1 MQPTKSVCPRC
12 GAPMMPIPS
21 DPGSKMCPQC
31 GTRMPN
37 SSPTRPAPSSA
48 SQPIKAP
55 TAGPARGIL
64 VTDRPRKAAVPVAV
78 PVAPPPPPPN
88 RGPISLMVGAVVAGL
103 MLLLGAGLLLAV
115 LAFVSSRKP
124 LPPVNL
130 AASAENGNSA
140 SPAHPPE
147 PANPTRPAGA
157 TPTPGSGPAPAR
169 PSKGV
174 GDALAGYVPPS
185 KASDTLPPTLTAPM
199 SPEGPDPVWDSLS
212 PAEQERINK
221 AIDRGVEYL
230 RNCAQGNNA
239 DPRLNRLGG
248 WALLGLT
255 LLSCKLAPDDPD
267 VRAVIDRVRN
277 GAPQQQQT
285 YDLALA
291 ILCLDRLG
299 DPKDEDLIRMLTA
312 RLMIGQLPS
321 GGWTYPCNGVRQ
333 VDEEQFLKLLET
345 VSPPAANASLGSAP
359 TLPPAMSMPGRPAM
373 PRPGLRGAP
382 IDPNTLP
389 IMQFQPGN
397 SLKGQRG
404 GDNSNTQ
411 FAIMA
416 VWVARKHGLPVDRTL
431 AMIEARFRSSQN
443 ADGSW
448 GYTENSSE
456 RPDSMTCAGLLG
468 LGVGQGIVR
477 APDARG
483 DAPKDAQIEKGL
495 KFLSRSIG
503 KDGGGGRGGPRMGT
517 GRILGVQSLGD
528 LYYLWSLERVAV
540 AYDLQTIGGK
550 AWYPWGANVLVE
562 HQQPDGN
569 WVDNF
574 PGTIDTCFALLFL
587 KRANVA
593 RDLTARLK
601 NLGNLAEVEDDKKRP
616 K

>member
-1 MQPTKSVCPRC
+1 MQPTKSICPRC
-12 GAPMMPIPS
+12 GAPLMPIPS

-37 SSPTRPAPSSA
+37 ASTTGSTASSA
-48 SQPIKAP
+48 SQAIKAP
-55 TAGPARGIL
+55 AASPPRGIL
-64 VTDRPRKAAVPVAV
+64 VTDRPRKTCVPVAA
-78 PVAPPPPPPN
+78 PVTPPPLPRPTPN
-88 RGPISLMVGAVVAGL
+88 PARISLVVGAVLAGL
-103 MLLLGAGLLLAV
+103 MLLLGGSLLLAA
-115 LAFVSSRKP
+115 LTFVATRKP
-124 LPPVNL
+124 LPPANL
-130 AASAENGNSA
+130 AGSADPVPLSSSA
-140 SPAHPPE
+140 PAPGPAIPSRPPV
-147 PANPTRPAGA
+147 P
-157 TPTPGSGPAPAR
+157 TPTPAPTPAPAK
-169 PSKGV
+169 PNKPG
-174 GDALAGYVPPS
+174 GDVLAGYVPPS

-199 SPEGPDPVWDSLS
+199 SPDGPDPVWDNLS

-230 RNCAQGNNA
+230 RSVVEGNRA
-239 DPRLNRLGG
+239 DGQLNRTGG

-255 LLSCKLAPDDPD
+255 LLSCRLPPDDAD
-267 VRAVIDRVRN
+267 LRAVIDRVRN
-277 GAPQQQQT
+277 EAPQLQQT

-299 DPKDEDLIRMLTA
+299 DPKDEELIRLLTA
-312 RLMIGQLPS
+312 RLMAGQLAS
-321 GGWTYPCNGVRQ
+321 GGWTYQSRGISPG
-333 VDEEQFLKLLET
+333 DEETFLKLLET
-345 VSPPAANASLGSAP
+345 VSPPAANASLGAP
-359 TLPPAMSMPGRPAM
+359 STSGPAM
-373 PRPGLRGAP
+373 PRPGRPGTMRPGKRATP
-382 IDPNTLP
+382 ADMNQLP
-389 IMQFQPGN
+389 VMQFQPGN
-397 SLKGQRG
+397 PIRGILG

-431 AMIEARFRSSQN
+431 AMIEARFRDSQN

-448 GYTENSSE
+448 GYTANSSE

-477 APDARG
+477 TPDGKG
-483 DAPKDAQIEKGL
+483 DAPKDNQIEKGL
-495 KFLSRSIG
+495 RFLSRSVG
-503 KDGGGGRGGPRMGT
+503 KDTGGPRKGA

-550 AWYPWGANVLVE
+550 PWYPWGANVLIE
-562 HQQPDGN
+562 HQRPDGS
-569 WVDNF
+569 WADNF
-574 PGTIDTCFALLFL
+574 AGPVDTCFALLFL

-601 NLGNLAEVEDDKKRP
+601 NLGNLAELEDDNKRS